1 MRELRCKRMAPNC
14 AAGNCAHVLVELALD
29 ARRARGA
36 VEEDQRLLAHVEPED
51 AAVPRLLELAREEDE
66 AVEVALAGA
75 VDREAVRRLHLAP
88 VPHLRVDARARQRV
102 DAVELVALHLQPGQ
116 HRRLLRAHRRAP
128 PPVVQPVLHERRQLL
143 RDLRLLGELAQ
154 RLRQPL
160 VALAG
165 ARHEQRRREE
175 LGPRHRR
182 HRREQQVLRH
192 ALREVLGL
200 LVDGFIH
207 GGLEVVLE
215 RAGGELGLDPG
226 DVLLG
231 LGWAFGGHICVLES
245 GLRNALSE
253 RRGGIRRR
261 RGSIALGSH
270 AELAPALA

>member
-1 MRELRCKRMAPNC
+1 MRRIAQELRQNC
-14 AAGNCAHVLVELALD
+14 AQYVLVELALD

-36 VEEDQRLLAHVEPED
+36 VEEDQRLLAHIEPED
-51 AAVPRLLELAREEDE
+51 AAVPRLLELAREKDE

-102 DAVELVALHLQPGQ
+102 DAVELVALHLQPRQ

-182 HRREQQVLRH
+182 HRREQHVLRH

-215 RAGGELGLDPG
+215 RAGGELRLDPG
-226 DVLLG
+226 DVLDG
-231 LGWAFGGHICVLES
+231 FGWALRHAVSGSICVLGREIC
-245 GLRNALSE
+245 
-253 RRGGIRRR
+253 GGTRRR
-261 RGSIALGSH
+261 KEDLCALGSQRRKS
-270 AELAPALA
+270 

>member
-1 MRELRCKRMAPNC
+1 MCEIAQNCAELRQNC
-14 AAGNCAHVLVELALD
+14 AQYVLVELALD

-36 VEEDQRLLAHVEPED
+36 VEEDQRLFAHVEPED

-75 VDREAVRRLHLAP
+75 VDGEAVRRLHLPP
-88 VPHLRVDARARQRV
+88 VPHLRVDALARQRV

-226 DVLLG
+226 DVLDG
-231 LGWAFGGHICVLES
+231 LGWAFGGHNCVLARGVGGGTRE
-245 GLRNALSE
+245 LCAE
-253 RRGGIRRR
+253 RGTARRIY
-261 RGSIALGSH
+261 GALGSLD
-270 AELAPALA
+270 AEP